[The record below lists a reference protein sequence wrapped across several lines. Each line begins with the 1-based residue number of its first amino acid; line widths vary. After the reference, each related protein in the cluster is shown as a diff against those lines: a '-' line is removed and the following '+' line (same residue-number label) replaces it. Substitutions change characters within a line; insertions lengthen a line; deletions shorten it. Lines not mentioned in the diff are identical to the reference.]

1 MSLRIG
7 THTLTGKGNREY
19 IYRDKRIGTGAYSV
33 VYKGICRS
41 TKEPVAIKKIDLR
54 RFKDDRVRID
64 EEIDIMK
71 KLNHIGIVQLYDVIY
86 DKVNDYIYIVM
97 EYCSGGD
104 LSTAI
109 YQGAFTEPDIQMHF
123 QQLAEAFKYLFK
135 QKILHRD
142 VKPQNILFKDTNRK
156 ILKITDFGFSKYY
169 TGDNELLETLCGSP
183 MYMAPE
189 ILFHQKYNVKTD
201 LWSIGVILY
210 EMVYGKYPYTAKT
223 TVDLIREVKSNKIE
237 FLKSTKVSAQCI
249 DLMQRLLKKDPILR
263 ITWQEF
269 FEHPWITNG
278 NELANSDFDVIQ
290 GTKSSMAYPLGVPRS
305 KPIPIQT
312 PVRQKGQCEPLGFS
326 NYIIDDYCLST
337 PKDEGSLVLDARN
350 KHIDETNQE
359 DFGKSAPPMK
369 SNILEYM
376 NISMEL
382 IKSLT
387 EVSFK
392 SI

>member
-1 MSLRIG
+1 MSSQIG
-7 THTLTGKGNREY
+7 THTLTGSNREY
-19 IYRDKRIGTGAYSV
+19 IYRDQRIGTGAYSV
-33 VYKGICRS
+33 VYKGICRN

-54 RFKDDRVRID
+54 RFKDDKARID
-64 EEIDIMK
+64 EEIEIMK
-71 KLNHIGIVQLYDVIY
+71 KLKHIGIVQLYDVIY
-86 DKVNDYIYIVM
+86 DKLNDYVYIIM

-104 LSTAI
+104 LSTI
-109 YQGAFTEPDIQMHF
+109 IHQSTEAEIQRYF

-142 VKPQNILFKDTNRK
+142 IKPQNILFKDPSRK

-169 TGDNELLETLCGSP
+169 NEDNTLLETLCGSP

-210 EMVYGKYPYTAKT
+210 EMVYGKYPYSAKT
-223 TVDLIREVKSNKIE
+223 TIDLIKEVKSGKIE
-237 FLKSTKVSAQCI
+237 FSKNTKVKVSSQCI
-249 DLMQRLLKKDPILR
+249 DLLQKLLKKDPIIR
-263 ITWQEF
+263 ITWTEF
-269 FEHPWITNG
+269 FEHPWVYTG
-278 NELANSDFDVIQ
+278 NNVDVGSEYDVIK
-290 GTKSSMAYPLGVPRS
+290 GVKSTMAYPMGIPRS
-305 KPIPIQT
+305 KPIPIRGQT
-312 PVRQKGQCEPLGFS
+312 KSNECAPLGFS

-337 PKDEGSLVLDARN
+337 PKELPQLKLDT
-350 KHIDETNQE
+350 TNTPEQE
-359 DFGKSAPPMK
+359 VPMK

-387 EVSFK
+387 QVSFQ